1 MKANFVFVI
10 LIYCLAINYTKAQ
23 VHYTYDASG
32 NRTSRWVDVTP
43 VPYHASS
50 NDTTVELQVNNLLKQ
65 NKSTPDSEKGK
76 TLAERRAG
84 HDKGLPQPG
93 GRKTQRGDTGRYWR

>member
-1 MKANFVFVI
+1 MKYKQIKIFI
-10 LIYCLAINYTKAQ
+10 LIIIYCLAINYTKAQ

-50 NDTTVELQVNNLLKQ
+50 NDTTVEP
-65 NKSTPDSEKGK
+65 TGK
-76 TLAERRAG
+76 
-84 HDKGLPQPG
+84 
-93 GRKTQRGDTGRYWR
+93 